1 MLEYIIVWLIGII
14 LFLGGVIFGLAK
26 FIYDMGW

>member
-14 LFLGGVIFGLAK
+14 LFLSGVIFGLVK